1 MSLRGYK
8 SNRSGRVERA
18 ILRVVLAFGLVVAGG
33 LWYLTRGAGEGA
45 SVYLPGL
52 VGLAVVGGVSWF
64 GRVRARERW
73 EAAWDAYATGERDAD
88 SLELA
93 EDEEAE
99 LCLAG
104 GR

>member
-8 SNRSGRVERA
+8 PNRSGWVERI
-18 ILRVVLAFGLVVAGG
+18 ILRVVLVFGLVAAGG
-33 LWYLTRGAGEGA
+33 LWYLTRGASEGA
-45 SVYLPGL
+45 SLYLPGL

-64 GRVRARERW
+64 GRVRSRERW
-73 EAAWDAYATGERDAD
+73 EAAWDAYTTGEMDAD
-88 SLELA
+88 SLEPA